1 MSASRKTLRR
11 QILPALD
18 ENLRFDMP
26 SIVAAAA
33 FLLCFGLMIYTDKG
47 FIGTPDST
55 RDKGRLLG
63 VLPMQLVVV
72 LPAILIIPY
81 YARVLWG
88 ILKKPHTLVG
98 IALVVFGFIVGLVQ
112 GQPLAGIAYDIRVC
126 GWFFAGVILAS
137 GVRNF
142 RFEGAVYIV
151 CLGAA
156 ACLSWLVLKN
166 SVMLISDA
174 DEVRQTDHMFAQYTE
189 MIFPLVVYGLVRYS
203 ERNVLVWLAFFGI
216 YGVMFWLVGAVA
228 ITRTYVL
235 QAACGLFL
243 FGLTSFSRL
252 TSGALPARGALMV
265 RGLCAAAMFFF
276 GLIIGY
282 AKVAEKVQSF
292 ILRSKTAES
301 SNSALLRWME
311 FQNNFEFMSG
321 PDLLIGNGLGCQFLN
336 LHGYTWPF
344 LHLGIFVPLFKFGLA
359 VFAVWLIFG
368 PARAGLRY
376 LRLLTARER
385 RFVFDQRLATLSAFF
400 TWFVGSC
407 MSGGMSE
414 YAFIALGIIYGQHV
428 LAPPTEAKAAELRR
442 SAPKTRLMGLTSNAP
457 A

>member
-1 MSASRKTLRR
+1 LEEKLR
-11 QILPALD
+11 LD
-18 ENLRFDMP
+18 TP

-33 FLLCFGLMIYTDKG
+33 FLLCFGLMIYTDKR
-47 FIGTPDST
+47 FIGTPDSA

-72 LPAILIIPY
+72 LPALLIVPY
-81 YARVLWG
+81 HARVLWG
-88 ILKKPHTLVG
+88 ILRKPHTLAG
-98 IALVVFGFIVGLVQ
+98 IALVAFGFVVGFVQ
-112 GQPLAGIAYDIRVC
+112 GQPIAGIAYDIRVC

-142 RFEGAVYIV
+142 RFEGVVYIA

-156 ACLSWLVLKN
+156 AYLSWLVLKN
-166 SVMLISDA
+166 SVVLIADA

-189 MIFPLVVYGLVRYS
+189 MIFPLMVYGLVRYS

-216 YGVMFWLVGAVA
+216 YGAMFWLVGAVA

-243 FGLTSFSRL
+243 FGLTSFSRF
-252 TSGALPARGALMV
+252 TSGAPQARGALMV
-265 RGLCAAAMFFF
+265 RGLCAAAVALL

-292 ILRSKTAES
+292 ILRSMTAES

-311 FQNNFEFMSG
+311 FRNNFEFLSG

-344 LHLGIFVPLFKFGLA
+344 LHLGVFVPLFKFGLA
-359 VFAVWLIFG
+359 LFTIWLIFG

-376 LRLLTARER
+376 LRLLVARER
-385 RFVFDQRLATLSAFF
+385 RFLFDQRLATLSAFF

-414 YAFIALGIIYGQHV
+414 YAFIALGIIYGMHV
-428 LAPPTEAKAAELRR
+428 LASPTEAKEAELRR